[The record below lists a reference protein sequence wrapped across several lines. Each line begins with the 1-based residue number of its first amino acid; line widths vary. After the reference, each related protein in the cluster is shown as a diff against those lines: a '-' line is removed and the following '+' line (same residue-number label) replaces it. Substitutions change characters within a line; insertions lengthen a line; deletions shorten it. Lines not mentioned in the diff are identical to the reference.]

1 VNDARVCLNEHPAF
15 RGKSVRNKQKPQVMN
30 SPRYAL
36 VATITAFSSWGALL
50 SPMVGIAEAQQEQ
63 EVLTRGPV
71 HEAFAASINFEPQA
85 GILINSQPPEPI
97 DELPP
102 EQQLEGDNVTWISGY
117 WAWDEDQDDFLWIS
131 GVWRNIPPDR
141 EWIPGYWNES
151 GAQFQWVSGYWE
163 DSSTTEVSYL
173 PEPPKSVEVGP
184 NVEAPSRNHS
194 WIPGQWAWTDTRYRW
209 SPGYWEPL
217 RENWTYVPSYYNWTP
232 RGYIY
237 VDGYWDYAVARR
249 GVIFAPVHFRGD
261 YYRQPGFSYSPVTV
275 ISLALLVDH
284 LFVRPSYGHY
294 YYGDYY
300 EPRYRTSG
308 FYASFSY
315 SSGYRGYDPIYAHQ
329 RWSHRNERDWERR
342 RSDDFNYFRD
352 NRDARPPRTWADLRE
367 MPNGGRG
374 FKGRNA
380 DYLIAAP
387 IEQFAKTEV
396 AGTSFKKLDQPGR
409 ERIVAQRQE
418 MRTFRQERQKLESGG
433 GPLREKAEGAELK
446 PAKVKAARSPIMGK
460 KAAQLAKEE
469 APPPRRKAATAAGV
483 EAPGK
488 GKAPRE
494 GKVPSVKEG
503 ETMPERGP
511 KVKPEREPKAQTEP
525 KVKPQREP
533 KAQTEPKVKPQREP
547 KVQPEPKMKTERE
560 PKVQPERKAQ
570 PQREPKV
577 QPERKA
583 QPQREPKV
591 QPERKVQPQR
601 EPKVQP
607 ERKVQPQR
615 EPKVQPERKVQPQ
628 REPKVQPE
636 RKVQPQREPK
646 EKPEREKKEKGAN

>member
-1 VNDARVCLNEHPAF
+1 
-15 RGKSVRNKQKPQVMN
+15 MN
-30 SPRYAL
+30 TTRHAL
-36 VATITAFSSWGALL
+36 VATITAFSAWGTLL
-50 SPMVGIAEAQQEQ
+50 FPMAGIAQAQEQGQQEQ
-63 EVLTRGPV
+63 EILTRGPV

-85 GILINSQPPEPI
+85 GILIDTQPPELI

-117 WAWDEDQDDFLWIS
+117 WAWDEEQGDFLWIS

-141 EWIPGYWNES
+141 EWIPGYWNETES
-151 GAQFQWVSGYWE
+151 RYQWVSGYWE
-163 DSSTTEVSYL
+163 DLGATEVTYL
-173 PEPPKSVEVGP
+173 PAPPRSVEAGP
-184 NVEAPSRNHS
+184 NVEAPSSNHS
-194 WIPGQWAWTDTRYRW
+194 WIPGQWAWSESRYRW

-217 RENWTYVPSYYNWTP
+217 RDNWTYVPSYYNWSP

-237 VDGYWDYAVARR
+237 VNGYWDYSVARR

-261 YYRQPGFSYSPVTV
+261 YYRRPGFSFSPVTV
-275 ISLALLVDH
+275 ISLALLADH

-300 EPRYRTSG
+300 EPRYRNSG

-315 SSGYRGYDPIYAHQ
+315 SSVHRGYDPIYAHQ
-329 RWSHRNERDWERR
+329 LWHHRDDRDWERR
-342 RSDDFNYFRD
+342 RSDDFNYYRD
-352 NRDARPPRTWADLRE
+352 NRDARPPQTWAALRE

-380 DYLIAAP
+380 DYTVASP
-387 IEQFAKTEV
+387 IEQFAKSE
-396 AGTSFKKLDQPGR
+396 GDGKRFKKLEQPAR

-418 MRTFRQERQKLESGG
+418 MRTFRDERKKVESGG
-433 GPLREKAEGAELK
+433 GPLREKAEGSEVRA
-446 PAKVKAARSPIMGK
+446 AKVKVARSPIMGK
-460 KAAQLAKEE
+460 KAEQLAKEE
-469 APPPRRKAATAAGV
+469 APPPRRKNAAPTGE

-488 GKAPRE
+488 GNAPRT
-494 GKVPSVKEG
+494 GKDTPDRDG
-503 ETMPERGP
+503 QPMTDRGP
-511 KVKPEREPKAQTEP
+511 KVKPEREPKSQQDPKVKPEREPKTQQEP
-525 KVKPQREP
+525 KVKPEREPTTQREP
-533 KAQTEPKVKPQREP
+533 MVKPEREPKTQQEPKVKP
-547 KVQPEPKMKTERE
+547 ERE
-560 PKVQPERKAQ
+560 PKVQPERKL
-570 PQREPKV
+570 
-577 QPERKA
+577 QPE
-583 QPQREPKV
+583 REPKV

-646 EKPEREKKEKGAN
+646 VQPERKVQPEGEKKEKPAREKKEK